1 MAQPMLMG
9 AMIGAGTSLATGR
22 NPLQGAILGG
32 ATGGLFGGQ
41 DSLFGGKIADFF
53 SNLGADSSGLIPTDA
68 FANLSQTDKLANF
81 TNIDPFTGLPEEFGT
96 NVFNNPNLT
105 LDATNSGMIDFNQ
118 YIDKSGFL
126 KNPNLVTRFPESTI
140 GNPLAGATPVKDVSL
155 FSGVAPQNNSSLVN
169 FGSLGENT
177 MNKPNYNINL
187 DEPTI
192 SPYEKLS
199 NFANSSYDWMAEN
212 PDKVLTSGLA
222 IGSMLEPT
230 PEEKITSAARGAG
243 VNPAQ
248 LQGLITPN
256 EVKPIVT
263 AQIPRK
269 TRQYRIG

>member
-9 AMIGAGTSLATGR
+9 AMIGAGTSLATGKS
-22 NPLQGAILGG
+22 PLQGAILGG

-41 DSLFGGKIADFF
+41 NSLFGGEIANFF
-53 SNLGADSSGLIPTDA
+53 GNLGADSSGLMPTDA
-68 FANLSQTDKLANF
+68 FANLTQTDKLANL
-81 TNIDPFTGLPEEFGT
+81 TNIDQFTGLPEEFGKNILNT
-96 NVFNNPNLT
+96 PNLT

-118 YIDKSGFL
+118 YVDKSGFL
-126 KNPNLVTRFPESTI
+126 KDPNLVSRFPESTI
-140 GNPLAGATPVKDVSL
+140 SNPLAGATPIKDVNL
-155 FSGVAPQNNSSLVN
+155 FSGIAPQKNSSLVD
-169 FGSLGENT
+169 FGSLGENV

-192 SPYEKLS
+192 TPYEKLS

-212 PDKVLTSGLA
+212 PDKVLTGGLA
-222 IGSMLEPT
+222 IGSMLEPS
-230 PEEKITSAARGAG
+230 PAEKITSAARGAG

-263 AQIPRK
+263 AQIPQKRK
-269 TRQYRIG
+269 YKIG